1 MSNQTRIG
9 LVITLV
15 ALFAF
20 PVEVSGGGFGL
31 FKCFRVQRATCCPP
45 PKCEPCP
52 PVTCEP
58 CPPVTCEPCPPVTC
72 EPCPPVTGVP
82 SEPTRRLETTTQYSQ
97 CWYAVGSGMGC
108 STQSGCVEGPGDAID
123 EAYDPCVISYT
134 LYPCACSSAAPH
146 LDPAPLE
153 VKEDQETAAAEDP
166 WKVYVLSLNPNG
178 KPVFKRATQN
188 THSTAS
194 EAADN
199 GRGSRPGWKDILFV
213 ISIK

>member
-31 FKCFRVQRATCCPP
+31 FKCFRVKRATCCPP
-45 PKCEPCP
+45 PK
-52 PVTCEP
+52 
-58 CPPVTCEPCPPVTC
+58 CEPCPPVTC

-178 KPVFKRATQN
+178 KTVFKRATQN